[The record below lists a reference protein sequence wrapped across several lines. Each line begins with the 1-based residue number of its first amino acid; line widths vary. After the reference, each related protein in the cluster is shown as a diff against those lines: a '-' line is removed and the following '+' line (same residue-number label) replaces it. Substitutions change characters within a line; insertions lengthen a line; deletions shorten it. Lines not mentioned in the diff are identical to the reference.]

1 MGKPT
6 DNWHPVDQAPIHV
19 DISGLQ
25 DFAKLLD
32 DEMKND
38 FEVNL
43 KQGVEPMLH
52 VAAPFGGG
60 GLKEGQ
66 FFNQMHRNSVLA
78 AGRVLGDVALGMQA
92 LSAAATS
99 IYFEYLGG
107 DNLGSAQV
115 DDVMNAFYPP
125 PGMMTLRQKAAQ
137 EDKSNDGDKPGTD
150 TPNEDANIPKID
162 PNAKVPEFNSDA
174 PQVISPGQ
182 PGQYTIPGDSDHM
195 GDTPVDPIKP

>member
-6 DNWHPVDQAPIHV
+6 DNWHPVDQAPIKV

-32 DEMKND
+32 DELKND
-38 FEVNL
+38 FQVNL

-66 FFNQMHRNSVLA
+66 FFNQMHRNSELSI
-78 AGRVLGDVALGMQA
+78 GRMLGDVAMGLQA

-107 DNLGSAQV
+107 DNLGSAEV

-125 PGMMTLRQKAAQ
+125 PGTMTLRQKAAQ
-137 EDKSNDGDKPGTD
+137 DDKANDGDQSDGK
-150 TPNEDANIPKID
+150 TPSEDPNIPKID
-162 PNAKVPEFNSDA
+162 PNAKVPSFNADD
-174 PQVISPGQ
+174 PQVIAKGQ
-182 PGQYTIPGDSDHM
+182 AGEYTIPGDSDHM
-195 GDTPVDPIKP
+195 ADTPADPIKP